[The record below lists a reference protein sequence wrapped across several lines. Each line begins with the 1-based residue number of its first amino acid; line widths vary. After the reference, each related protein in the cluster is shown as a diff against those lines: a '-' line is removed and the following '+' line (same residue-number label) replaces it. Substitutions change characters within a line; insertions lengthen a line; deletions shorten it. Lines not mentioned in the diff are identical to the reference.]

1 MAAGLPYGYSFI
13 CLTLF
18 APLHNLYWSL
28 RFNRISLSARRR
40 FYRQILVEKKRLI
53 DLGVDMEEVR
63 LLCRSLS
70 NPRNERA
77 EQRLEFYRKQLKI
90 SLPLS

>member
-1 MAAGLPYGYSFI
+1 MAAGLPHGYSFI
-13 CLTLF
+13 CLILF

-28 RFNRISLSARRR
+28 RYYRFPAARRR
-40 FYRQILVEKKRLI
+40 YYRLISAEKKRLI
-53 DLGVDMEEVR
+53 ALGVDMEEVR

-77 EQRLEFYRKQLKI
+77 EQRLEFYRRQLK
-90 SLPLS
+90 SYLPMS